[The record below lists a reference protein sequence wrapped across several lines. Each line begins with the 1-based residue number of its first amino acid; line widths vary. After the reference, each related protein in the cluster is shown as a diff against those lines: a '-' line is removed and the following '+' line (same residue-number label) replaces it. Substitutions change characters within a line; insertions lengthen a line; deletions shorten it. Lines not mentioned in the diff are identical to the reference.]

1 MIALFKE
8 SKFHHVGIC
17 ERVKPI
23 MLLKEENRF
32 SRDKDVQEYKR

>member
-1 MIALFKE
+1 MIALFRE
-8 SKFHHVGIC
+8 SKFHHVDKC
-17 ERVKPI
+17 ERVKSI